1 MTESTASHALLC
13 GEEKKSRF
21 EELKKYRK
29 RGAEELAE
37 FNLEGGIEGD
47 KEAPSLSETTQESS
61 VGGYKEDEEE
71 ANKRRKDTPGK
82 QNRGKFRS
90 EKKNFYSE
98 KLKSK
103 EYVVTIVLKECSSRM
118 KKSNAVKIYKLL
130 GKFSRF
136 LKGFQTIGYNKA
148 EITCSEMAAANAIL
162 KFAEE
167 DGAANNAFLPERK
180 LVRKGVIVEWEDSI
194 QELRDFV
201 MPGQGDFTLEKMK
214 KRVVREGKSEWIEGT
229 AISCGRRSFY
239 ACSRPT

>member
-37 FNLEGGIEGD
+37 FNLEGNKRDKKEVEVLSPTNEKNLGGIEGD

-118 KKSNAVKIYKLL
+118 KKTRWLP
-130 GKFSRF
+130 
-136 LKGFQTIGYNKA
+136 QTPY
-148 EITCSEMAAANAIL
+148 
-162 KFAEE
+162 
-167 DGAANNAFLPERK
+167 
-180 LVRKGVIVEWEDSI
+180 
-194 QELRDFV
+194 
-201 MPGQGDFTLEKMK
+201 
-214 KRVVREGKSEWIEGT
+214 
-229 AISCGRRSFY
+229 
-239 ACSRPT
+239 